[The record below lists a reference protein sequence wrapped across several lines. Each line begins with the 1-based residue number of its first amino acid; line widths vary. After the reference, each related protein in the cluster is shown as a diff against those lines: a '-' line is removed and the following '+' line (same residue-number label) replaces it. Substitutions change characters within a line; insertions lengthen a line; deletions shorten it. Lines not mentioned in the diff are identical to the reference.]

1 MTDVNDGDRLPLI
14 RHDPE
19 VSIADSERAEI
30 TLNSIGDAVISTDVP
45 GNVTYLNAVAERMTG
60 WRREEAVGRP
70 LGSVFRII
78 DGDTRETSPN
88 PMDLA
93 VRLNTTVGLTSNCV
107 LIRRDG
113 FETAIEDSAAPIRDR
128 RGRVT
133 GAVIVFHDVSR
144 ARATS
149 LQLSHLA
156 AHDSLTDLPNRLL
169 LKDRLSQAIESAR
182 RHRHRLGVAFLD
194 LDRFKP
200 VNDAHGHGV
209 GDQVL
214 QSVAR
219 RLVGCVRR
227 SDTVSRHGGDEFV
240 VLLSQVEQADDAA
253 ASSRKMLRAL
263 AAPFEVAGSDL
274 HVTVSIGV
282 SVYPDDGQDADT
294 LIQNADTA
302 MFCAKARGGN
312 LYQFFK
318 PEMNVRA
325 VIQQWMETDL
335 RHALERH
342 EFALCYQPTMNLET
356 GAIISAEA
364 QVRWMHPDRGLT
376 LPAQFLSIAASA
388 NLAVPIGRWSLRE
401 ACGQARSWF
410 DAGRPVRV
418 ALNISAIEFR
428 DRELLQSVSTALTE
442 SRLDPC
448 YLELEL
454 TEDVLMQHAE
464 STHMLKTLR
473 HMGVHIAVDDFG
485 SGYSSLKHF
494 RDCPVDSLRIDRSFV
509 RDVVGDPGAASIV
522 GAAIGMARSLKC
534 RVVAQGVETAQ
545 EVAALRALGCD
556 EGQGDYLG
564 RAVVAEEFA
573 HPVALVGDDEIV
585 RISTPTQAREIADAY
600 DTTVGERR
608 VTLSEGQR
616 LAIGRALHGAATL
629 LPD

>member
-1 MTDVNDGDRLPLI
+1 MTDVNDGDPLLPMGHETDAALN
-14 RHDPE
+14 
-19 VSIADSERAEI
+19 ANERAET

-78 DGDTRETSPN
+78 DRDTREVSPN

-93 VRLNTTVGLTSNCV
+93 VRMNTTVGLTSNCV

-133 GAVIVFHDVSR
+133 GAVIVFHDVST

-149 LQLSHLA
+149 LQMSHLA
-156 AHDSLTDLPNRLL
+156 AHDSLTDLPNRML

-182 RHRHRLGVAFLD
+182 RHRHRLGVVFLD

-219 RLVGCVRR
+219 RLVACVRR

-240 VLLSQVEQADDAA
+240 VLLSQVEQADDVAA
-253 ASSRKMLRAL
+253 TSRKMLRAL
-263 AAPFEVAGSDL
+263 ATPFEIAGSDL
-274 HVTVSIGV
+274 HVTASIGV
-282 SVYPDDGQDADT
+282 SVYPDDGQDAET

-312 LYQFFK
+312 LYQFFT
-318 PEMNVRA
+318 PEMNVGA
-325 VIQQWMETDL
+325 VVQQWMETDL

-342 EFALCYQPTMNLET
+342 EFALCYQPTINLET
-356 GAIISAEA
+356 GAIVSAEA

-388 NLAVPIGRWSLRE
+388 NLAVPIGRWALRE
-401 ACGQARSWF
+401 VCGRARSWF
-410 DAGRPVRV
+410 DAGRPMRV

-428 DRELLQSVSTALTE
+428 DRELLQSISTALTE

-464 STHMLKTLR
+464 STHMLKTFR
-473 HMGVHIAVDDFG
+473 QMGVHIAVDDFG
-485 SGYSSLKHF
+485 AGYSSLKYF

-545 EVAALRALGCD
+545 QVLALRALGCG

-573 HPVALVGDDEIV
+573 HPVALVGDAEIV
-585 RISTPTQAREIADAY
+585 RTSTPTHARAIADAY

-629 LPD
+629 LPY